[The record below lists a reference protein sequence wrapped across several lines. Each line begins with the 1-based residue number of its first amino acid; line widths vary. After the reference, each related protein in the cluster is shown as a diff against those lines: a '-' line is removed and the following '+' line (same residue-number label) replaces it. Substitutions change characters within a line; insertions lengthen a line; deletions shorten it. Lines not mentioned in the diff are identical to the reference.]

1 MFRRYSLQ
9 TRMLV
14 AICGTGLLTIAATVG
29 VVSWLAV
36 GLAKKQATDSA
47 HAVAARYAAM
57 VRNDIEPALAA
68 ARTLALS
75 QTGQLDAGVVPSREV
90 SDQQLRAVVAGNQS
104 FYGVWTGW
112 EAGAYDQR
120 DSSYAGQPG
129 YDATGRY
136 LPYYYRGAGGI
147 ARDVLVGYDVP
158 GDGDYYLLSFK
169 SGHETVLNPYPYTI
183 DGRQI
188 LMTSLA
194 VPVQHGGHVVGV
206 TGVDVTLDMLHD
218 LIKDIRIGKSGYLT
232 VLAANQTIAA
242 HVDAER
248 AGKAYGEFE
257 PWSTTHVDEM
267 ASPTGFTITARD
279 QASGDTYLHIVSP
292 IKFGAA
298 DQTWMVVVSLP
309 EREVLAEAHRIAAMA
324 VIVGLVGVV
333 VLAIVVFAIAR
344 GISRPVGSISLDL
357 RSGAEQ
363 VRNASGQ
370 VAQAGQQLAAG
381 AGQQAAALQQ
391 IASSLHEITAMT
403 QRNADG
409 AGEAGTLMD
418 DVRKRVQ
425 QGNTDMAAMTGA
437 IGEIRDSAAET
448 SRILKT
454 IDEIAFQT
462 NLLALNAAVEAA
474 RAGEAGKGFAVV
486 AEEVRNLA
494 KRSAEAAR
502 NTDALI
508 ERSQASSR
516 EGVQFTERVVASFQ
530 SIAEQVDRAANV
542 VQAMAQANSEQ
553 AAGIKQISS
562 AVTQVDQT
570 TQNNAASA
578 EESASAAEEMSA
590 QAEELNQAVMT
601 LETIVRGEAAAVV

>member
-36 GLAKKQATDSA
+36 GLAKKQATESA
-47 HAVAARYAAM
+47 HAVAGRYAAM

-75 QTGQLDAGVVPSREV
+75 QTGQLDAGVAPSREV
-90 SDQQLRAVVAGNQS
+90 SDQQLRAVLTGNQS

-129 YDATGRY
+129 HDATGRY
-136 LPYYYRGAGGI
+136 LPYYYRGTGGI

-169 SGHETVLNPYPYTI
+169 SGHETVLNPYPYTV

-194 VPVQHGGHVVGV
+194 VPVQHGGRVVGV

-248 AGKAYGEFE
+248 AGKTYGEFE
-257 PWSTTHVDEM
+257 PWSTAHVDEM
-267 ASPTGFTITARD
+267 ASPTGFAITARD

-309 EREVLAEAHRIAAMA
+309 EREVLARGPSDRDHGRHCRTRRRGGPRARRLRHRP
-324 VIVGLVGVV
+324 
-333 VLAIVVFAIAR
+333 R
-344 GISRPVGSISLDL
+344 H
-357 RSGAEQ
+357 
-363 VRNASGQ
+363 
-370 VAQAGQQLAAG
+370 LAAG
-381 AGQQAAALQQ
+381 RGPSPSICGPGPSRSGTHRARSPRP
-391 IASSLHEITAMT
+391 ASNWPPAP
-403 QRNADG
+403 G
-409 AGEAGTLMD
+409 
-418 DVRKRVQ
+418 
-425 QGNTDMAAMTGA
+425 
-437 IGEIRDSAAET
+437 
-448 SRILKT
+448 SRPP
-454 IDEIAFQT
+454 
-462 NLLALNAAVEAA
+462 
-474 RAGEAGKGFAVV
+474 R
-486 AEEVRNLA
+486 
-494 KRSAEAAR
+494 
-502 NTDALI
+502 
-508 ERSQASSR
+508 SSR
-516 EGVQFTERVVASFQ
+516 SRRRCTRSP
-530 SIAEQVDRAANV
+530 R
-542 VQAMAQANSEQ
+542 
-553 AAGIKQISS
+553 
-562 AVTQVDQT
+562 
-570 TQNNAASA
+570 
-578 EESASAAEEMSA
+578 
-590 QAEELNQAVMT
+590 
-601 LETIVRGEAAAVV
+601 